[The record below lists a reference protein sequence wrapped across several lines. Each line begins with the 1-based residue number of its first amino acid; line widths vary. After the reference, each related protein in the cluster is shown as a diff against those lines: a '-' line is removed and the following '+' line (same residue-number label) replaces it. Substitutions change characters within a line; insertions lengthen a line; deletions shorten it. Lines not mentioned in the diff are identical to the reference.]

1 MPSTEAAAGQA
12 CGGESRDIMMASIH
26 WNKVHLSS
34 FRAISHEKEDDHF
47 VKADAFVANQ
57 QQTAKISFSY
67 CLLKLKLILPTCK
80 LLALNMDID

>member
-34 FRAISHEKEDDHF
+34 FRAISHEKTTTIVSRLMRLWRSEPQR
-47 VKADAFVANQ
+47 VVV
-57 QQTAKISFSY
+57 SFQ
-67 CLLKLKLILPTCK
+67 KLKNWAVIIKITK
-80 LLALNMDID
+80 DYAVAKVGI